1 MGSTINRL
9 NDTLNSLIAAIEENI
24 TLLSKCSNTEEKKK
38 IAETIQFLCKAQKNI
53 TESIDILSDDPL
65 DGFNDDFDDD
75 DDVDFDDF
83 MGDKQIDFKSKKK
96 KGKNKGKKTSKHD
109 DDDMPF

>member
-1 MGSTINRL
+1 MGGTIDRL

-24 TLLSKCSNTEEKKK
+24 ALFSRCSATEEKRK
-38 IAETIQFLCKAQKNI
+38 IAEIIQFLSASQKNI

-96 KGKNKGKKTSKHD
+96 KGKNKGKKISKHD
-109 DDDMPF
+109 DDDVPF